1 MLIGQLF
8 NGLVIGCMYALVA
21 AGMTLVL
28 GTLDRLNLAHTEVF
42 AAGGFGAVLAT
53 GAGVSVWWGLPIA
66 FLVGGILGVLVE
78 FISFRKFISQDA
90 RITAALSSLAFGLVL
105 IDLSR
110 KVWGGEPLGL
120 SLSGGA
126 FAMAFEF
133 SGVRFSWLQFVIVG
147 VALLLCAGLHLAV
160 NYTDFGRRVR
170 AVAESPPNAAL
181 LGVNVVRVAQTVFF
195 VSSALAAV
203 AGLLVAL
210 RTASINA
217 DIGLSFGL
225 KAIAIMAIGG
235 MGDLRGA
242 LLAGLLVGVMEAL
255 LFHFGLGRLGEMA
268 VWVLMVLLI
277 LWRPG
282 GIFGSGS
289 HGREQRV

>member
-8 NGLVIGCMYALVA
+8 NGLVIGCMYALIA
-21 AGMTLVL
+21 AGMTLVM

-42 AAGGFGAVLAT
+42 AAGGFGAVLAAS
-53 GAGVSVWWGLPIA
+53 AGVSVWWGIPIA
-66 FLVGGILGVLVE
+66 LLAGGVLGLLVE
-78 FISFRKFISQDA
+78 FISFRKFKSQDA

-110 KVWGGEPLGL
+110 KVWGSEPIGL
-120 SLSGGA
+120 DLSGGA

-133 SGVRFSWLQFVIVG
+133 GGVRFTWLQFVIVG
-147 VALLLCAGLHLAV
+147 VAVLLCGGLHLIV
-160 NYTDFGRRVR
+160 NRTDFGRRVR
-170 AVAESPPNAAL
+170 AVAENPTNAAL
-181 LGVNVVRVAQTVFF
+181 LGVDVVRVAQLVFF

-203 AGLLVAL
+203 AGFLVAL
-210 RTASINA
+210 RAASVNA
-217 DIGLSFGL
+217 DVGLTFGL

-242 LLAGLLVGVMEAL
+242 LLAGLLVGVIEAL
-255 LFHFGLGRLGEMA
+255 LFQFGLGRLAEMA

-282 GIFGSGS
+282 GMFGAGS